1 MTAFLKDWEQE
12 KKAFKANVLTELQ
25 NGGAAIPADFKKA
38 AATFLKADTG
48 MTPAL
53 KEVDAA
59 FGKGHRKAVMD
70 ALTALHAVIE
80 KTAVKVLTF
89 AGEARSKSAE
99 VTDQAASDALSE
111 IHMAGALFNKVVIGF
126 ETSVAKELEKLQ
138 QAKSPTNTK
147 IDIISLEGDMDAAVN
162 RFKTEAKKYSELE
175 KKFKTLNAVKHAEK
189 AMQAYSKAAAR
200 TQVTEAR
207 VALEVFFEG
216 VDDLVDHKNTI
227 AKDKSKP
234 DAKYIAAVGSLC
246 DALTTIK
253 SARGAVSYK
262 NLKALEGKGN

>member
-1 MTAFLKDWEQE
+1 MTAFLKDWEKE

-25 NGGAAIPADFKKA
+25 NGGAAIPADFKKL

-89 AGEARSKSAE
+89 AGEARTKSNE
-99 VTDQAASDALSE
+99 VTDQTASNALSE
-111 IHMAGALFNKVVIGF
+111 IHMAGATFNKVVIGF
-126 ETSVAKELEKLQ
+126 ETPVARELEKLQ
-138 QAKSPTNTK
+138 QTKSPTNTK
-147 IDIISLEGDMDAAVN
+147 IDIISLEGDMDAALAK
-162 RFKTEAKKYSELE
+162 FKTEAKKYSELE
-175 KKFKTLNAVKHAEK
+175 KKFKTLNAAKQAEK

-234 DAKYIAAVGSLC
+234 DQNYIDAVE
-246 DALTTIK
+246 T
-253 SARGAVSYK
+253 
-262 NLKALEGKGN
+262 LEGRA